1 MDVQSQLLL
10 LGVLPDIKI
19 MVAERERVRGLV
31 QQPAHPKVS
40 LSRPTATG
48 GDEEMLTQNYPS
60 ERNNSDAVVI
70 GPRRPSGN
78 VGQQAKDKL
87 HIYCSQA
94 HKTTFA
100 LN

>member
-1 MDVQSQLLL
+1 MCKADSFL

-19 MVAERERVRGLV
+19 MVAERKRVRGLGKT
-31 QQPAHPKVS
+31 PAHPKVS
-40 LSRPTATG
+40 HSRPTATG
-48 GDEEMLTQNYPS
+48 GDEEFTHKTIPQKGIYLMCSYC
-60 ERNNSDAVVI
+60 
-70 GPRRPSGN
+70 GPRRPTGN

-94 HKTTFA
+94 RKMTFV